1 MLGDAFLTDDQLT
14 VCGILLGVFIFFLWG
29 KYRYDLVAFGAL
41 VAAVLAGVVPGDEAF
56 LGFGHPAI
64 ITVALVLMLSRGLV
78 ESGAIDVLTAR
89 VVPDTS
95 NPVVLIGALALVAAI
110 LSSFMNNVG
119 ALALLMPVAIHG
131 ANRAGLSPAL
141 VLMPLA
147 FASMLGGMT
156 TLVGTPPNIIVSSI
170 RGTETGAPF
179 QMFDFTMVGLPIA
192 VLGLIYIV
200 VLGWRFIPSAR
211 KGRTPSEELVELKP
225 YVTEVRV
232 SADSP
237 LLGQFMSS
245 VTDSFAAQDAA
256 ILGLIRGEEEFAYPG
271 MTQRLMEDDILVIQ
285 AETDALEALVTDQRL
300 HLVGDE
306 AIPRGSVSSDRVA
319 LIEAVVMPNARIGN
333 LTPRELGLRERYKLN
348 LLAVSREGRHTGK
361 RLNHHRFHTGDVLLL
376 QGDADQI
383 YEAVQHIGCL
393 PLANRNVRVGRP
405 RRALI
410 AALLFIAAIGLA
422 VAQVMPITISF
433 GLALVGMIMT
443 RIIGPSQAYSSID
456 VPVIILLGA
465 MIPVGQAIQ
474 TTGLADLVGA
484 AVADLTSGQ
493 PPWVALALV
502 MVATMT
508 LSDVINNAA
517 TAVVMAPIAAAVA
530 MQMGAAPDAF
540 YMAVAIGA
548 SCAFLTPIGHQNNT
562 LVMGPG
568 GYRFGDYWRMG
579 LALELLVVAIAVP
592 ALMIAWPL

>member
-1 MLGDAFLTDDQLT
+1 MASSQYMTGDQLT
-14 VCGILLGVFIFFLWG
+14 VCGILLGVFVFFLWG

-41 VAAVLAGVVPGDEAF
+41 VAAVLSGVVPGDEAF
-56 LGFGHPAI
+56 SGFGHPAI

-78 ESGAIDVLTAR
+78 ESGAINVLTAR

-95 NPVVLIGALALVAAI
+95 NPLVLIGALACVAAI
-110 LSSFMNNVG
+110 LSSVMNNVG

-156 TLVGTPPNIIVSSI
+156 TLVGTPPNIIVSTI
-170 RGTETGAPF
+170 RGTETGTPF
-179 QMFDFTMVGLPIA
+179 QMFDFAFVGLPIA
-192 VLGLIYIV
+192 VFGLIYII

-211 KGRTPSEELVELKP
+211 KGRTPSEELLELKP
-225 YVTEVRV
+225 YVTEASVPE
-232 SADSP
+232 DSP
-237 LLGQFMSS
+237 LIGQFMSTVLDTFS
-245 VTDSFAAQDAA
+245 EADAA
-256 ILGLIRGEEEFAYPG
+256 ILGLIRGDREFAYPG
-271 MTQRLMEDDILVIQ
+271 MTQRVMTGDILVIQ
-285 AETDALEALVTDQRL
+285 AETDALESLVGEQKL
-300 HLVGDE
+300 QLVGDVE
-306 AIPRGSVSSDRVA
+306 ITRGSVTSDKVA
-319 LIEAVVMPNARIGN
+319 IIEAVVMSNARIGN

-361 RLNHHRFHTGDVLLL
+361 RLNEHRFQTGDVLLL
-376 QGDADQI
+376 QGEADSI

-393 PLANRNVRVGRP
+393 PLANRNVKVGQP
-405 RRALI
+405 RRALL
-410 AALLFIAAIGLA
+410 AAVFFVTAIGLA

-433 GLALVGMIMT
+433 GLALVGMIMAG
-443 RIIGPSQAYSSID
+443 IIRPNQAYSSID

-474 TTGLADLVGA
+474 VTGLADLAGIF
-484 AVADLTSGQ
+484 VADLTSGQ

-530 MQMGAAPDAF
+530 GQMGAAPDAF

-579 LALELLVVAIAVP
+579 LALELLVVAVAVP
-592 ALMIAWPL
+592 ALMMAWPL